1 MLELLRSCAA
11 YAQHMQPPRDRRQPA
26 TTTLTDSRSLW
37 TNEALTASFT
47 SSGATPAE
55 RKLARPQLPATVRPA
70 RSSTASKLA
79 TASGAAA
86 LQQSGLMHQHTRPG
100 RPARRKSNWRGCGFF
115 AAATAV
121 FFLVALCARGILLS
135 KMPREGLYHSR
146 LVEEEQKQEQ
156 RLYGLSL
163 LPVFGAAIQGVNLSA
178 PVAPDVVE
186 QLKRDV
192 LRSGRRGG
200 STPRLVFG
208 AGQPGPHMPATP
220 LKVLACLPGATGT
233 GYFCSGTRASRST
246 GTKK

>member
-1 MLELLRSCAA
+1 M
-11 YAQHMQPPRDRRQPA
+11 
-26 TTTLTDSRSLW
+26 
-37 TNEALTASFT
+37 
-47 SSGATPAE
+47 
-55 RKLARPQLPATVRPA
+55 
-70 RSSTASKLA
+70 LA

-100 RPARRKSNWRGCGFF
+100 RPARRKRNWRGCGFF

-135 KMPREGLYHSR
+135 QMPREGLYHSR
-146 LVEEEQKQEQ
+146 LVEEEQQQEQ

-208 AGQPGPHMPATP
+208 RPAWAAHAGHPSKSPGVPARRHRHRLLLFRDQNVTVDRHKEIGK
-220 LKVLACLPGATGT
+220 LGGLL
-233 GYFCSGTRASRST
+233 RL
-246 GTKK
+246 